1 MIGARLLVSLCV
13 AALLAATQAS
23 AEAKAIAFADLVDP
37 QATVFEDPFKDMG
50 HELLNELKLLLEL
63 DEKLSQNSLTED
75 ERTRLKERRKA
86 AKDVLEINGK
96 DVDALL
102 AQRWDVARKRQNA
115 LIATNPVW
123 DGAEVE
129 LSGYLIPAPQ
139 GADGNF
145 YGYLVPQVGM
155 CSHQTSP
162 PPNQLV
168 RVRLPDDPKSQSLYA
183 PARVSGLLQV
193 EASDATIF
201 VLDGEAR
208 MISSWTLNAITVD
221 REEELAG
228 NGVVGASETTVS
240 AGN

>member
-50 HELLNELKLLLEL
+50 HELLNELKLVLEL

-86 AKDVLEINGK
+86 AKDLLEINGK

-115 LIATNPVW
+115 YRYEP
-123 DGAEVE
+123 
-129 LSGYLIPAPQ
+129 
-139 GADGNF
+139 
-145 YGYLVPQVGM
+145 
-155 CSHQTSP
+155 
-162 PPNQLV
+162 
-168 RVRLPDDPKSQSLYA
+168 RLGWG
-183 PARVSGLLQV
+183 RG
-193 EASDATIF
+193 
-201 VLDGEAR
+201 
-208 MISSWTLNAITVD
+208 
-221 REEELAG
+221 
-228 NGVVGASETTVS
+228 
-240 AGN
+240 